1 LEVTRQ
7 QLVSVVIPTYNRQN
21 LVCRAVKSV
30 LAQTY
35 QNLECIV
42 VDDCSTD
49 GTLDALTELSYQDD
63 RLRVVSHLQNRH
75 ASAARNTGITAAR
88 GELIAFLDDDDTWL
102 PDKLEKQVKHLYEA
116 PAEVGMIYCWFDIY
130 RDQEIVGTRRPKLRG
145 YIFDELLTSQ
155 PLGNASTLLVRREV
169 IDKIGGFDEN
179 LPRGNDG
186 DFIRRVGQ
194 YYEIEV
200 VPEVL
205 VHYFVDHD
213 GNPRITGTDRKS
225 LLDGVKSHEIK
236 LQKFSVELNSKPYL
250 KSALLSEIS
259 LFYAKLGMMNDCIEN
274 FGLAMKIQPF
284 YRKVYM
290 NAIKSIIIMILW
302 SFLSKKNNK
311 N

>member
-1 LEVTRQ
+1 MIKTNP
-7 QLVSVVIPTYNRQN
+7 LVSVVIPTYSRKS
-21 LVCRAVKSV
+21 LVIRAIKSV
-30 LAQTY
+30 LAQSY

-42 VDDCSTD
+42 IDDCSTD

-155 PLGNASTLLVRREV
+155 PLGNASTLLVRQEV
-169 IDKIGGFDEN
+169 IDKIGRFDEN
-179 LPRGNDG
+179 LPRGNDS

-194 YYEIEV
+194 SYKIDL

-205 VHYFVDHD
+205 VHYFIDHD
-213 GNPRITGTDRKS
+213 GNPRITEG
-225 LLDGVKSHEIK
+225 DGNKINTYTTG
-236 LQKFSVELNSKPYL
+236 LQIRLEKFS
-250 KSALLSEIS
+250 SALSERP
-259 LFYAKLGMMNDCIEN
+259 
-274 FGLAMKIQPF
+274 KIHG
-284 YRKVYM
+284 Y
-290 NAIKSIIIMILW
+290 L
-302 SFLSKKNNK
+302 LSKLAIRYAARGELKIAASTFLKGCKIAPLNIK
-311 N
+311 QYLLLIKFFRFFRV